1 VPINKI
7 DIAEVPTIEIQL
19 ESWK

>member
-7 DIAEVPTIEIQL
+7 DIAEVATIEIQL